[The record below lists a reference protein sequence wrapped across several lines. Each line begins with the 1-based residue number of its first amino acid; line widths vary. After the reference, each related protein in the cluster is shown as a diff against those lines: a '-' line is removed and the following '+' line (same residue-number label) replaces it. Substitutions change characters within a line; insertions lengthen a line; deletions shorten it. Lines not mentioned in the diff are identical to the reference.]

1 MPKVSWDGMDE
12 DTRITADDIDSAE
25 EGYTA
30 YAGEVPPGGV
40 YRFRVKRA
48 KYTEFNTGSLGLN
61 VILELDGSWKEAHRK
76 YDGCTVWDRIVMT
89 KAAASFV
96 KAFAA
101 GIGVSSTDLVSRV
114 ITDEDGYVTK
124 IGKKTLADA
133 IVYVAMKR
141 GRYNDEPRLEKA
153 GTGYQVVEG
162 EVVESSTEETP
173 AKPANLKAS
182 LGTSTKGKGKKSK
195 AKADEDEPPF

>member
-1 MPKVSWDGMDE
+1 MPKVSWDGNDE
-12 DTRITADDIDSAE
+12 DARITADDIDSAE
-25 EGYTA
+25 EGYAA

-40 YRFRVKRA
+40 YRFKVKRA
-48 KYTEFNTGSLGLN
+48 KYTEFGTGSQGLN

-76 YDGCTVWDRIVMT
+76 FDGCTVWDRIVMT

-101 GIGVSSTDLVSRV
+101 GIGVSSADLVSRV

-124 IGKKTLADA
+124 IGKKTLADTV
-133 IVYVAMKR
+133 VYVAMKR

-153 GTGYQVVEG
+153 GTGYQVIEG
-162 EVVESSTEETP
+162 EVTESSTEEAP
-173 AKPANLKAS
+173 AKPANAKAS
-182 LGTSTKGKGKKSK
+182 VGTKVKGKKNK